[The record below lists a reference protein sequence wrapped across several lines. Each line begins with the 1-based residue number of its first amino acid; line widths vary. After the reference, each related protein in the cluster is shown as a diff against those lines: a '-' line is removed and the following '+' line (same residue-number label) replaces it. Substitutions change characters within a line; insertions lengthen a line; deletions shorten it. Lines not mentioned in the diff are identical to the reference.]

1 MTIEEEFNEWFEG
14 QLADGLV
21 DFKFDVRGA
30 PDGTTR
36 EEVMAEILK
45 LEKMVAAGEVEEFP
59 PEPDHPSPGADYI
72 ICSCIAGM
80 PIDQD
85 RLDKLLDTPRT

>member
-21 DFKFDVRGA
+21 DFKLDLRGV
-30 PDGTTR
+30 PEGSTR
-36 EEVMAEILK
+36 EDVMAEILK
-45 LEKMVAAGEVEEFP
+45 IEKMIAAGEVDEFP
-59 PEPDHPSPGADYI
+59 IAQTSKPHPAAEYI
-72 ICSCIAGM
+72 ICSCIAGL

-85 RLDKLLDTPRT
+85 RLDKLLNLT

>member
-45 LEKMVAAGEVEEFP
+45 LEKMVADGEVEKFP
-59 PEPDHPSPGADYI
+59 PEQTTKCHPAAEYI

-80 PIDQD
+80 PIDQA
-85 RLDKLLDTPRT
+85 RVDKLLNLT